1 MDKDIEL
8 IANNIKR
15 LRERKGYTQEE
26 LAETVNLSVSHISKV
41 ESGQRKIG
49 MKAYLNI
56 LKALDANETD
66 ILFPVADEDSET
78 FLQYQSIMTD
88 CSEAERD
95 FLLDTLKDIKKN
107 LKFLKDKC
115 S

>member
-15 LRERKGYTQEE
+15 LREEKGYTQEE
-26 LAETVNLSVSHISKV
+26 LAETVGLSASHISKV
-41 ESGQRKIG
+41 ESGQRKIS

-56 LKALDANETD
+56 LKALNAGEANSA
-66 ILFPVADEDSET
+66 LFDFEENNT
-78 FLQYQSIMTD
+78 LFLQYQSIMTD

-95 FLLDTLKDIKKN
+95 FLLDTLKNIKKN
-107 LKFLKDKC
+107 LKILKDKC